1 MAQQA
6 GADLVALHCQVPDDV
21 AAARL
26 TTRAPGASDA
36 DLDVATT
43 MAATEPPWPEAVV
56 IDTSGS
62 LEAAVVRALAAVRP
76 YATSQAPV
84 FRRPY
89 MEPD

>member
-1 MAQQA
+1 
-6 GADLVALHCQVPDDV
+6 
-21 AAARL
+21 
-26 TTRAPGASDA
+26 
-36 DLDVATT
+36 

-56 IDTSGS
+56 IDTSGP